1 MRRLEGRAAELEL
14 GLNNSVAELG
24 LKDSAAQK
32 EQATA
37 RDAEPALELS
47 ELRVMVQKLDLK
59 LKAAEKDRRAARLK
73 LDDVMVDTSMEDALE
88 AKVEALMEEL

>member
-1 MRRLEGRAAELEL
+1 M
-14 GLNNSVAELG
+14 
-24 LKDSAAQK
+24 
-32 EQATA
+32 
-37 RDAEPALELS
+37 S